1 MATLRYGVKPDE
13 FRRTYVNTK
22 ISSLVDEFIDSGE
35 KAVEVVFAEG
45 EYCSPTSCQTTIQKN
60 IKTRRITSVK
70 VMQRNGRVFLVRK
83 ENDK

>member
-13 FRRTYVNTK
+13 FKRTYVNTK
-22 ISSLVDEFIDSGE
+22 ISSLVDEFIESE
-35 KAVEVVFAEG
+35 EEVVEVVLADG
-45 EYCSPTSCQTTIQKN
+45 EYCNPTSCQTTIQKN
-60 IKTRRITSVK
+60 LKKRRITSVK